1 MLSSQA
7 SRVTGSQDVSA
18 PPNSV
23 CLQGDF
29 SVLSPILLRA
39 SHYPFFHGE
48 PWAFSCTGI
57 AIWNAFLL
65 LQCQVLREGC
75 LQALPAL
82 FSLNSHL
89 FPSWPG
95 SVLCGGVQ
103 GTKPPVTLTSQSL
116 RKDNE
121 GSLYHPHFWR
131 LGCLSSLLPIDFRAC
146 YREGTQLTKW
156 LWGRNVTDNTLGT
169 VGKREPLQEA
179 GGLYT
184 GCSPG
189 WG

>member
-1 MLSSQA
+1 MHISKSAWEQA
-7 SRVTGSQDVSA
+7 CCQAKPPGVTGSEDVSA

-29 SVLSPILLRA
+29 SVLSPILLHA

-57 AIWNAFLL
+57 AIWNVFLL
-65 LQCQVLREGC
+65 LQCQVLWEGC

-121 GSLYHPHFWR
+121 GSHYHPHS
-131 LGCLSSLLPIDFRAC
+131 LEAGLCLSSLLPMHFRAC
-146 YREGTQLTKW
+146 YREGTQLAK
-156 LWGRNVTDNTLGT
+156 
-169 VGKREPLQEA
+169 
-179 GGLYT
+179 
-184 GCSPG
+184 
-189 WG
+189 